1 MTRPKPSTFPRLQI
15 ETNRRHRTTRRRTT
29 RLDRLVEKAIVDC
42 YGEAEQLMGLYTMI
56 EDNLAPA
63 V

>member
-1 MTRPKPSTFPRLQI
+1 M
-15 ETNRRHRTTRRRTT
+15 ETNRRHRTIRRRTT
-29 RLDRLVEKAIVDC
+29 QHDRLIEEAIVDC
-42 YGEAEQLMGLYTMI
+42 SEEAEQLMGLYTMI